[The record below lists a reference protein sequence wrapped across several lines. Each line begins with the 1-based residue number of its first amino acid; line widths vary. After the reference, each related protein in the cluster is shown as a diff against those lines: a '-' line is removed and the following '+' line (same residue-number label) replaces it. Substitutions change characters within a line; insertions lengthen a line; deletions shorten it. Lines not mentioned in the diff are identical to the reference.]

1 MTALTWTPIE
11 GGLALLGRIDEN
23 AELDELADALP
34 AGQVRLDLAGLVR
47 INSIGVREWMD
58 FVKTIAG
65 RDVRLV
71 GCAPAFVE
79 QMNAIANFTG
89 ELRID
94 SVLAAFECEHDS
106 EVVRVEVRTDD
117 ARAGRLPA
125 APPCPRCGRTM
136 EPAVE
141 DDLYYRFLRYA
152 K

>member
-1 MTALTWTPIE
+1 MTALSWTPIE
-11 GGLALLGRIDEN
+11 AGLAVVGRIDEN
-23 AELDELADALP
+23 AELDDLAGALP
-34 AGQVRLDLAGLVR
+34 AGEVQLDLAGLVR
-47 INSIGVREWMD
+47 INSIGLREWMD
-58 FVKTIAG
+58 FVRTIGG

-71 GCAPAFVE
+71 RCAPAFVE

-89 ELRID
+89 DLRIE

-106 EVVRVEVRTDD
+106 EVVRLEVRTED

-125 APPCPRCGRTM
+125 PPPCPRCSRTM
-136 EPAVE
+136 EPTVE